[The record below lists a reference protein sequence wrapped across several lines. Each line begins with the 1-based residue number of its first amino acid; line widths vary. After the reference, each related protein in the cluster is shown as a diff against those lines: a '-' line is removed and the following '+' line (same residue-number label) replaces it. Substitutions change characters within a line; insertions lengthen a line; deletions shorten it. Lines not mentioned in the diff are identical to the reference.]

1 MNAWKT
7 LKTHAK
13 SGTSLVEMVAALL
26 IFSILMT
33 MIVAVIHPASKI
45 FVQMQRLQY
54 AQVILD
60 NTMQELRGTAL
71 EA

>member
-33 MIVAVIHPASKI
+33 MIVAVFTRPPKSSYRCRDSN
-45 FVQMQRLQY
+45 MPR
-54 AQVILD
+54 
-60 NTMQELRGTAL
+60 
-71 EA
+71 